1 MSDFGEGFISGASTV
16 RFDFNITS
24 KHHLENVW
32 NYNVF
37 ISTPDQLN
45 SRDSV
50 FPDLPIGVGGQYS
63 DRFSDSLALRSTLKS
78 NLVNELRVGI
88 GSGGTVLFFPETFA
102 GAFAPLGGFNVSFG
116 VFGPGG
122 NTLSSPASGSSS
134 SILTLLDRMSNQ
146 FRAWMLC
153 DLIIPG

>member
-1 MSDFGEGFISGASTV
+1 MSDFGEGFISRASTV

-63 DRFSDSLALRSTLKS
+63 DRFSDRSEEHTSELQSLRH
-78 NLVNELRVGI
+78 LVCRLLLEKKKKQNKKYILLYKYLDHSLELQY
-88 GSGGTVLFFPETFA
+88 T
-102 GAFAPLGGFNVSFG
+102 
-116 VFGPGG
+116 
-122 NTLSSPASGSSS
+122 
-134 SILTLLDRMSNQ
+134 
-146 FRAWMLC
+146 
-153 DLIIPG
+153 